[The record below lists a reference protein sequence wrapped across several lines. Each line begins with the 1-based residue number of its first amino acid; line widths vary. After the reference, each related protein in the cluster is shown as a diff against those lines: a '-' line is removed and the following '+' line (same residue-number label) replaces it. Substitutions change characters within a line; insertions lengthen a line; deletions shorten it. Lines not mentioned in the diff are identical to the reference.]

1 MVEEVL
7 LNGYKI
13 YPFDSKDH
21 FLDHLEN
28 GNFGNILVALNAE
41 KLVKEDRELKVLV
54 NNNIGYPD
62 GIGAVWALKRKGHN
76 SEKIPGAEFWLD
88 IIQRHYND
96 KTFYLVGGKPEVIE
110 QTVDRLKE
118 EYRGIDIVGYCNG
131 YMDSQEQEKLIE
143 DINTKEPDI
152 VFVAMG
158 SPKQEFVME
167 KMKRKH
173 PALYMGL
180 GGSFDI
186 YSGRKERAPK
196 ILRKM
201 GLEWSYRLFKEPRR
215 IFRQTSLITFF
226 YKLVTNK
233 L

>member
-1 MVEEVL
+1 MELVK
-7 LNGYKI
+7 LNNYKVH
-13 YPFDSKDH
+13 PFESKEH
-21 FLDHLEN
+21 FLSFLDKNHN
-28 GNFGNILVALNAE
+28 IRNILIALNAE
-41 KLVKEDRELKVLV
+41 KLVKEDDSLRNLV

-88 IIQRHYND
+88 IIQRYYNN
-96 KTFYLVGGKPEVIE
+96 KSFYLVGGKPEVIE
-110 QTVDRLKE
+110 RTVDRLKE
-118 EYRGIDIVGYCNG
+118 EFLGIDIVGYRDG
-131 YMDSQEQEKLIE
+131 YMDDQEQEELIA

-167 KMKRKH
+167 KMYQKH

-186 YSGRKERAPK
+186 YSGVS
-196 ILRKM
+196 ID
-201 GLEWSYRLFKEPRR
+201 S
-215 IFRQTSLITFF
+215 
-226 YKLVTNK
+226 
-233 L
+233 